1 MKKINWGKIA
11 AAWIMFVAV
20 ASVAF
25 AVGIIAHILAA
36 THVALAVGFVA
47 LVLSLA
53 VAFIVVVRSDS
64 V

>member
-1 MKKINWGKIA
+1 MKRINWGKLA
-11 AAWIMFVAV
+11 TAWIIFVVV
-20 ASVAF
+20 ACLAI